1 MTVSTRQWGK
11 RAAAVAGMA
20 AAVVLTG
27 CSSGSGT
34 GSLSESG
41 LHDKVRTAA
50 KEGTHCPLD
59 YDLDKAASAAH
70 VPGPARP
77 VSASVSLPEDA
88 DDGAVLRTAQA
99 TDVECDYRVGPE
111 AVSVE
116 TLAAQKGTASNL
128 LAPLIQRNAQMSTT
142 QLRTYLALVH
152 KAPTGTPV
160 ATPSGNVALVRL
172 PGAGGDSVALMLS
185 CGTGQDSQQTKLTT
199 GQVNDLADHL
209 ASQAHW

>member
-1 MTVSTRQWGK
+1 VTVSTRQWGT
-11 RAAAVAGMA
+11 RVVGVA
-20 AAVVLTG
+20 AAVVLTA
-27 CSSGSGT
+27 CSGGSGK
-34 GSLSESG
+34 GGLSESG

-50 KEGTHCPLD
+50 KEGTRCPLD

-70 VPGPARP
+70 VPGPAKP

-99 TDVECDYRVGPE
+99 TDVECDFRLGPE
-111 AVSVE
+111 SVSVE

-128 LAPLIQRNAQMSTT
+128 LAPLIQRNAHMSTT
-142 QLRTYLALVH
+142 QLKAYLGLVL

-160 ATPSGNVALVRL
+160 VTESGDVALVRL
-172 PGAGGDSVALMLS
+172 AGAGGDSVVLMLS
-185 CGTGQDSQQTKLTT
+185 CGAGQDAQPTKLTSA
-199 GQVNDLADHL
+199 QVSDLADHL